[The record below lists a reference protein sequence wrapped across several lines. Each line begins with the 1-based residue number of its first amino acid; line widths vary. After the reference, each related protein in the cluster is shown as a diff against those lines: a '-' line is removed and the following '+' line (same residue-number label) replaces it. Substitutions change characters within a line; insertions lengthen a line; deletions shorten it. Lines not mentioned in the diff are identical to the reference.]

1 MTGELISFELQGG
14 VMQNIGGYV
23 RFRFRSD
30 DDDIDVILEGE
41 YHWVKSLVDEIG
53 MEDVGWMMP
62 LAVDSAD
69 LSSYDF
75 DSELEPKESGAPKD
89 MGPPPDPSRIP
100 VIRRPIGELDM
111 KAKLAETGI
120 LPAEKVGAD
129 VLREELEMLEEPM
142 PVQGEFTVDPM
153 AEAWLKELLR
163 IVVRKHGLTA
173 LNTEDIALAASDYL
187 GDREGI
193 ELEVY
198 LESLFNQGKLVK
210 IHGGH
215 ETAWGPSPSWLASR

>member
-1 MTGELISFELQGG
+1 
-14 VMQNIGGYV
+14 
-23 RFRFRSD
+23 
-30 DDDIDVILEGE
+30 
-41 YHWVKSLVDEIG
+41 
-53 MEDVGWMMP
+53 MP
-62 LAVDSAD
+62 LAVDSTD

-75 DSELEPKESGAPKD
+75 DSEREPKESGAPKD

-111 KAKLAETGI
+111 KAKLADTGI

-129 VLREELEMLEEPM
+129 VLREELEMVEEPM